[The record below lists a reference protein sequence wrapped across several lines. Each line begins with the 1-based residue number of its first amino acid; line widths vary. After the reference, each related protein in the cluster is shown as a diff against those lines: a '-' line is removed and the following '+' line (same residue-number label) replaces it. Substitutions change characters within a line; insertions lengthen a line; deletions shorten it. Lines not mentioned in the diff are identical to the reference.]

1 MNNQV
6 YPPIRVQGS
15 IKPILLSDTSQV
27 SQTIRVGKFA
37 SDFANHLN
45 TIKNTVGKGRST
57 DCARHKLC
65 PPTRLHLC
73 GHTQVD
79 LDVVHALTNEVFVAN
94 LLDARSS
101 VVHVHAHVHDA
112 LS

>member
-1 MNNQV
+1 MINC
-6 YPPIRVQGS
+6 IE
-15 IKPILLSDTSQV
+15 PILEFDTSQV

-45 TIKNTVGKGRST
+45 AIKSKVGKGRST
-57 DCARHKLC
+57 DCVRQKLC
-65 PPTRLHLC
+65 PPARLHLC

-79 LDVVHALTNEVFVAN
+79 RDVVHALTDKVFVAN

-101 VVHVHAHVHDA
+101 VVHFHAHVHNA